1 MFDFPSLAYAM
12 GQSGASGGQGGGGF
26 AAFVP
31 LILMFV
37 IFYFLL
43 IRPQQKKTK
52 EHREMINNLRKGD
65 RIITSG
71 GIHGRVTGLSDTT
84 LTVEISEKVRVKVN
98 RGSVSA
104 LAQPTNVSQPDKPEK
119 GQGKQ

>member
-1 MFDFPSLAYAM
+1 MIDVAYAM
-12 GQSGASGGQGGGGF
+12 GQGGAAGQGGGGF
-26 AAFVP
+26 SAFIP

-52 EHREMINNLRKGD
+52 DHREMINNLTKGD
-65 RIITSG
+65 RVITSG
-71 GIHGRVTGLSDTT
+71 GIHGRITGIQDTT

-98 RGSVSA
+98 RSSISGLMQA
-104 LAQPTNVSQPDKPEK
+104 PQNQPKKKEE
-119 GQGKQ
+119 